1 MTSPQTNNTP
11 ADFTLG
17 IAEIDLQHGQL
28 HLLLKRLEHSVEMGY
43 GFAANTILAELI
55 IQTRI
60 HFAVEES
67 LMRLLGF
74 PETEAH
80 VAEHRRLTGQLEKL
94 KQRAE
99 DFDVGEGLASFI
111 QTWLIDHVNQFD
123 REFVGH
129 FLQAGI
135 NPLAKPKAAPRTD

>member
-1 MTSPQTNNTP
+1 MTSPQTHKLP
-11 ADFTLG
+11 DDFEIG

-60 HFAVEES
+60 HFAVEET
-67 LMRLLGF
+67 LMRLLSF

-80 VAEHRRLTGQLEKL
+80 VAEHHRLTEQLRKL
-94 KQRAE
+94 ERRAQ
-99 DFDVGEGLASFI
+99 DFDVKGGLASFI
-111 QTWLIDHVNQFD
+111 QTWLIDHVNNFD

-129 FLQAGI
+129 FLKAGI
-135 NPLAKPKAAPRTD
+135 NPLPALKGAPKTD

>member
-1 MTSPQTNNTP
+1 MTSPQTNKLP
-11 ADFTLG
+11 DEFEIG

-43 GFAANTILAELI
+43 GFAANTILSELMV
-55 IQTRI
+55 QTRI

-67 LMRLLGF
+67 LMRLLSF

-80 VAEHRRLTGQLEKL
+80 VAEHHRLTEQLRKL
-94 KQRAE
+94 ERRAQ
-99 DFDVGEGLASFI
+99 DFDVGTGLASFI
-111 QTWLIDHVNQFD
+111 QTWLIDHVNNFD

-129 FLQAGI
+129 FLKART
-135 NPLAKPKAAPRTD
+135 NPLASLKSAPKSG